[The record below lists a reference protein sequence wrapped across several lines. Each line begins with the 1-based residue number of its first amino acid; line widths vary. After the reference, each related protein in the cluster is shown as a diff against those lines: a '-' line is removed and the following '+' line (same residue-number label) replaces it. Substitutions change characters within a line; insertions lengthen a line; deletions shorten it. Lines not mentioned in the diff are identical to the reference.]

1 MYRLRTH
8 TYPVK
13 KKMPAT
19 LKDQSLVTSEKIRL
33 KKMPLGMRYILTP
46 HFNVGLE
53 RHPLKK
59 NAVGMEHKGGA
70 HICHSGSLKI
80 YASSKSISN
89 CEIFN
94 SVTTLFYR
102 FNSSVRNRT
111 GQTKRSHP
119 KFLPLRSHPK
129 SLFHWKSAGET
140 RREFLFF

>member
-1 MYRLRTH
+1 MMYRLRTH

-59 NAVGMEHKGGA
+59 NAVGMDHKRQ
-70 HICHSGSLKI
+70 K
-80 YASSKSISN
+80 
-89 CEIFN
+89 
-94 SVTTLFYR
+94 VYR
-102 FNSSVRNRT
+102 AYGT
-111 GQTKRSHP
+111 
-119 KFLPLRSHPK
+119 
-129 SLFHWKSAGET
+129 
-140 RREFLFF
+140 